1 MTDTHTPRQLSG
13 DDADGT
19 FRNAKTLFRIR
30 GVPIRV
36 DVSWLLIAG
45 LVIYVFATQFSVL
58 LGDRGT
64 ATVVLSATVAA
75 VLFFSCLLAHELG
88 HALTSLDRGI
98 PVLGVTLFLM
108 GGVTESTAEAKTAK
122 DEFVIVGIGPYI
134 SLVLAALFG
143 LLFVLVQRFAVP
155 AAISG
160 YLAWTNLA
168 LAVFNVLPGYPLDGG
183 RLLRSLLWMATGSPH
198 RATRWA
204 ARVGQLFAFALI
216 ALGLLGFVRG
226 GGFSGIWEVLIGGF
240 LLRGATDAHRR
251 ARLRERLSGRKLR
264 EVMTAL
270 PQPLAAEQAL
280 SDAVV
285 VLQARP
291 SVLFPVVDAVPAG
304 GSGLL
309 GVVQLA
315 DLDQVPRQDWWA
327 RTVGDVMTPADGTAG
342 AVALDADEDLDAALD
357 ALASAPRQQ
366 LVITEGNRPVGLL
379 SSASV
384 TDAVGS

>member
-1 MTDTHTPRQLSG
+1 MTDRHDSRQLVG
-13 DDADGT
+13 DDAAGT
-19 FRNAKTLFRIR
+19 FPNAKTLFHIR
-30 GVPIRV
+30 GIPIRV

-45 LVIYVFATQFSVL
+45 LVVYVFASQFSRL
-58 LGDRGT
+58 LGDGGMF
-64 ATVVLSATVAA
+64 AVILPATVAA
-75 VLFFSCLLAHELG
+75 LLFFASLLAHELG

-143 LLFVLVQRFAVP
+143 LLFVLVQRFAIP
-155 AAISG
+155 AAVTG

-168 LAVFNVLPGYPLDGG
+168 LGLFNILPGYPLDGG
-183 RLLRSLLWMATGSPH
+183 RLLRSVLWMATGSPH
-198 RATRWA
+198 RSTRWA
-204 ARVGQLFAFALI
+204 ARVGQAFALALI
-216 ALGLLGFVRG
+216 AVGLLGFVR

-240 LLRGATDAHRR
+240 LLRGATEAHRR
-251 ARLRERLSGRKLR
+251 ARVRERLAGRSLR
-264 EVMTAL
+264 DMMSAL

-291 SVLFPVVDAVPAG
+291 SVLFPVAGATAGQEPA
-304 GSGLL
+304 LV

-315 DLDQVPRQDWWA
+315 DLDQVPRKDWWA
-327 RTVGDVMTPADGTAG
+327 RTVSDVMTPADGTAG
-342 AVALDADEDLDAALD
+342 RVAVDAEEDLDVALD
-357 ALASAPRQQ
+357 ALATAPRQQ
-366 LVITEGNRPVGLL
+366 LVVTEADRPVGLL
-379 SSASV
+379 SSA
-384 TDAVGS
+384 AVVEAGRA